1 MWTPHMFCG
10 ILIGLHIITKVMG
23 FSNGIFSQSCGSM
36 SPQHKFSGNNLYP
49 QDSVSPFYVNYTCGN
64 EGEPFTVH
72 LSSTQFR
79 PFRGFMLQARESDTG
94 HAVGTFILLKEYSQM
109 TRLLACNDLEGSAV
123 SQKNNQKKTFI
134 QVNWTAPVPR
144 PDIVFRA
151 TFVEDF
157 KIFWEEVDINISTQA
172 STTTTTTTTQPT
184 TPGGITSS
192 PTTITSNPTAS
203 NNTTTTTTTT
213 SQPSTPGGITSSPTT
228 ITSNPTASNNTTTTT
243 TTTTQPSTPGG
254 ITSSPT
260 TITSNP
266 TASNNTTPTT
276 PTSDTT
282 TGKPPPYRYRL
293 LIQLAVTCITF
304 TKIFYTAILSY
315 KEFTVRSS
323 PHPRHSWVFKTL
335 CRLLTLIAETVA
347 LILLFICYSVPL
359 IVLVCVLMFLSLLE
373 LFLVLLP
380 IGISHEL
387 KDICDSTV
395 KVASVIH
402 EIFTIATIF
411 VGLIKIEES
420 VQWEQSWEVCWCVK
434 VVAGYTAWRFLF
446 YIYVFTRHI
455 CRGKTLRGGKIGSC
469 KTHSKSKNQ
478 GEMMKCGAKID
489 FAFSIIFYFGNAAF
503 AVAVIVGIFS

>member
-184 TPGGITSS
+184 TP
-192 PTTITSNPTAS
+192 
-203 NNTTTTTTTT
+203 
-213 SQPSTPGGITSSPTT
+213 
-228 ITSNPTASNNTTTTT
+228 
-243 TTTTQPSTPGG
+243 
-254 ITSSPT
+254 
-260 TITSNP
+260 
-266 TASNNTTPTT
+266 ASNNTTPTT